1 MGLSGVGIDIAIR
14 LAKGYLT
21 MATIDSD
28 YVQSMA
34 TQLAKYDIQAS
45 QTRLNRNQTS
55 YNNQLSA
62 VNQLKTALSTFD
74 SAVTGLKSTTSGAS
88 SMLVNSATFSD
99 DGYATATVG
108 ATATAGSY
116 QFFVQQLA
124 SKDQFALQGL
134 SDSDLGSGSL
144 TLGQNGKSFNVDM
157 TGVTSLSALATK
169 INGAS
174 DNTGLTATLVRSNGS
189 VNLVLTSND
198 TGADQA
204 ISVSSSNT
212 AVQTSIDGR
221 KQLTSAKDA
230 IVYLGGQGGI
240 ELRNGSNTFDDA
252 IDGVSLTFNKVS
264 DPAGSPLTLDIGQDK
279 AGTTKKLQTFL
290 DAYNALVSSLSSLTA
305 SGSSSS
311 SRGALAGDSSV
322 QAIKSAVN
330 GLIRTSFGGANLI
343 AYGISADSNG
353 KLTVDSS
360 KFDKALAQ
368 NAEGFE
374 NLFSGKGNLIDSL
387 HDTLKTYTSSSS
399 GLLTSRVNSLNQ
411 KLSDVSD
418 QLDALQTRYDA
429 SYNRYL
435 KQYTNLM
442 QVMNSMDQTSSM
454 FT

>member
-1 MGLSGVGIDIAIR
+1 
-14 LAKGYLT
+14 

-74 SAVTGLKSTTSGAS
+74 SAVRGLKSTTSGTS
-88 SMLVNSATFSD
+88 SMLVNSAKFSA

-108 ATATAGSY
+108 ATAVAGSY

-124 SKDQFALQGL
+124 SKDQLALQGL
-134 SDSDLGSGSL
+134 SDGDVGSGSL
-144 TLGQNGKSFNVDM
+144 TIGQGSTSFNINM
-157 TGVTSLSALATK
+157 NGITSLADLATA

-174 DNTGLTATLVRSNGS
+174 DNSGVSATLVRSNGA

-204 ISVSSSNT
+204 ISLSSTNS
-212 AVQTSIDGR
+212 AVQTAISGH
-221 KQLTSAKDA
+221 KQLSSAQDA
-230 IVYLGGQGGI
+230 IAYLGGQSGI
-240 ELRNGSNTFDDA
+240 KLQNSSNTFDNA
-252 IDGVSLTFNKVS
+252 IEGVSLTFDKVS
-264 DPAGSPLTLDIGQDK
+264 DPAPTAAPLTLDIGQDK
-279 AGTTKKLQTFL
+279 DGTTKKLQTFL
-290 DAYNALVSSLSSLTA
+290 DAYNALVGSLSTLTA
-305 SGSSSS
+305 SGTNSSN
-311 SRGALAGDSSV
+311 RGALAGDSSV
-322 QAIKSAVN
+322 QAIKSTVSS
-330 GLIRTSFGGANLI
+330 LIRTNFGGVNLI
-343 AYGISADSNG
+343 GFGVSADTSGN
-353 KLTVDSS
+353 LTLDSS

-368 NAEGFE
+368 NPDGFE
-374 NLFSGKGNLIDSL
+374 QLFSGKGNLIDSL
-387 HDTLKTYTSSSS
+387 DSAVKVYTNATS

>member
-1 MGLSGVGIDIAIR
+1 
-14 LAKGYLT
+14 

-45 QTRLNRNQTS
+45 QTRLNRNQTN
-55 YNNQLSA
+55 YNNQLIA
-62 VNQLKTALSTFD
+62 VNKLKTALNSFD
-74 SAVTGLKSTTSGAS
+74 SAVRGLKSSTSGTS
-88 SMLVNSATFSD
+88 SMLVNSAKFSA

-108 ATATAGSY
+108 ATAVAGSY

-144 TLGQNGKSFNVDM
+144 TLGQNGKSFNIDM
-157 TGVTSLSALATK
+157 TGVTSLSALAAK

-174 DNTGLTATLVRSNGS
+174 DNTGLTATLVRSSGA

-204 ISVSSSNT
+204 VSLSSTNA
-212 AVQTSIDGR
+212 AVQTAISGR
-221 KQLTSAKDA
+221 KQLSSAQDA

-240 ELRNGSNTFDDA
+240 ELRNNSNTFDSA
-252 IDGVSLTFNKVS
+252 IDGVSLTFSKVS
-264 DPAGSPLTLDIGQDK
+264 DPAAAPLALDVGQDK
-279 AGTTKKLQTFL
+279 DGTTKKLQSFL
-290 DAYNALVSSLSSLTA
+290 DAYNALVGSLSTLTA
-305 SGSSSS
+305 SGTNSSD
-311 SRGALAGDSSV
+311 RGALAGDSSV
-322 QAIKSAVN
+322 QAIKSTLG
-330 GLIRTSFGGANLI
+330 GLIRTNFGGVNLI
-343 AYGISADSNG
+343 AFGISADTSGN
-353 KLTVDSS
+353 LTLDSS